1 MEAAPYLLYCTVM
14 KMKVY
19 LQTSLAEVQSPG
31 TYQLGAANG
40 VPCLVARV
48 ALWAGWWWA
57 RCRANYAARRCSY
70 CLLSLCCFVRTLT
83 LDTAAAGGGGG
94 GQGMLYGTD
103 VMFCDTICE

>member
-1 MEAAPYLLYCTVM
+1 M

-48 ALWAGWWWA
+48 ALCAGWWCA
-57 RCRANYAARRCSY
+57 RCRANYAARRCY

-83 LDTAAAGGGGG
+83 LDTAAAGGG
-94 GQGMLYGTD
+94 
-103 VMFCDTICE
+103 VVVWN